1 MKTKNLRKLKR
12 RIKFLENFQKITKSV
27 SLISAVK
34 YQKVYLKIK
43 NVIRNIFYLLSIF
56 EEINK
61 RHKLDISKIKLDKN
75 KKELIIVIASD
86 RGLAGA
92 FDYSIFRKTEEFLS
106 DKENFYLG
114 TIGSKAEK
122 YFRKKYNLLF
132 SFSKFENILP
142 ESFARELLSYL
153 DFLISNNKITDI
165 YVIRPNLISTG
176 FLVEILKIYPHDLE
190 VIKDLL
196 GKIKPR
202 LKEFEEIKEEKR
214 FKWNFEYILEPSSK
228 VIIETLLKQAFFS
241 AIYILILQSQA
252 SLELTR
258 TITMRKAN
266 ENAKEIREKENL
278 NYNKLRQQKIT
289 EELID
294 LRR

>member
-228 VIIETLLKQAFFS
+228 VIIETLLKQVFFS
-241 AIYILILQSQA
+241 ALYILILQSQA